1 MRKFAFIVLFLSF
14 VNAEFSTSMFLKNI
28 KTIKKM
34 HISYEDAHE
43 NKKRLTVNMNNE
55 KVSDELIIFSEE
67 KRQTSLREIAL
78 AIPDKIIS
86 IEIEY
91 VDKGNKL
98 KSKFMGIALDDRVM
112 KGDNLYLYQD
122 KDFSGKEVVK
132 EVNFSSLFK
141 NASNSKKAIKEPM
154 IKKYMTKKSTRYKTT
169 KPLNALNVKHSE
181 NEDYIDIEITN
192 CGNKTFD
199 ICDEVRLPSIIGN
212 GKKVIFYFNI
222 EKDYKKLQNVSENI
236 KRIEVGY
243 NIKRD
248 PPTHL
253 VIEVYK
259 KIVKVE
265 KMYSESGKFTSSKSA
280 DFKANHKKISY
291 RLHIK

>member
-1 MRKFAFIVLFLSF
+1 MKKLTFIVLFLSF

-28 KTIKKM
+28 QNIQNI
-34 HISYEDAHE
+34 HISYANAHGNE
-43 NKKRLTVNMNNE
+43 KRITVNMNNE
-55 KVSDELIIFSEE
+55 KVSDELMIFSEE

-78 AIPDKIIS
+78 AIPDKITS

-91 VDKGNKL
+91 VDKSNKL
-98 KSKFMGIALDDRVM
+98 KSKFMGIALDDREM

-122 KDFSGKEVVK
+122 KDFKQEESVK

-141 NASNSKKAIKEPM
+141 NAS
-154 IKKYMTKKSTRYKTT
+154 KSQKTT
-169 KPLNALNVKHSE
+169 KKHIAKKSMGSKTTKTLNPLKIKHSE

-199 ICDEVRLPSIIGN
+199 ICDEVKLPSIIGN
-212 GKKVIFYFNI
+212 SKKVIFYFNI

-265 KMYSESGKFTSSKSA
+265 KMYSKSGEFVSSKST

-291 RLHIK
+291 RLHIR